1 MNEVQNTINK
11 ISLKRKQLS
20 IMQINMGNL
29 CNHACSHCHI
39 EASPVGENIMD
50 YDTSVKVIEK
60 LKKMNI
66 ENIEIT
72 GGTPEMN
79 PNFRMFL
86 EELGNVKKLTVRSSL
101 TILNSSKYS
110 HFKELYKKYHV
121 KIIASLPSILE
132 DITDTQRGKNYYKT
146 SINVL
151 KDLNEMGYGKTL
163 PLDIVY
169 NPAGDYLPPEQAIL
183 QNEFRNF
190 LGENFGVSFNNLSA
204 IVNVPIMRFRDYLV
218 NNNRYDDYINLLFSN
233 HNKATWQNVMCRS
246 LLTVGHD
253 GRIYD
258 CDFNYALRIPVKGF
272 EDVYFWDIDFD
283 NFESEIIVGEHCL
296 ACTVNRG
303 SSCHGE
309 LKNFD
314 TEEVVKGY
322 YGSTLSS
329 SNDLKTTACCDLDD
343 IPEYVKDISPLIA
356 DEIQMKF
363 YGCGSPIPLHLEGC
377 SVVDLGC
384 GTGRDSYI
392 VSKLAGEHG
401 KVLGID
407 MTNEQIDIARKHINT
422 QMKAFGYENKNVK
435 FVHDYIEN
443 AAKHVSPGSAD
454 VVISNCVINLTEDKE
469 RVLDDIFRML
479 KNGGEL
485 YFSDIYADRRL
496 PDEIRNNELL
506 YAECLG
512 GALYI
517 NDFIRLARKAGFND
531 PRIMTSREIEITNK
545 KVQNLVGNAR
555 FYSVKYRL
563 FKIDGLEDACE
574 DYGHVAIYKGGLKY
588 SENKFILDEEH
599 VFEKNKP
606 ERVCGNT
613 ALMLSESRFRNYFTI
628 IGVFDEHFGAF
639 EDCGGKIQ
647 CKEHVDNTDKGC
659 CC

>member
-1 MNEVQNTINK
+1 M
-11 ISLKRKQLS
+11 
-20 IMQINMGNL
+20 
-29 CNHACSHCHI
+29 
-39 EASPVGENIMD
+39 
-50 YDTSVKVIEK
+50 
-60 LKKMNI
+60 
-66 ENIEIT
+66 
-72 GGTPEMN
+72 
-79 PNFRMFL
+79 
-86 EELGNVKKLTVRSSL
+86 
-101 TILNSSKYS
+101 
-110 HFKELYKKYHV
+110 
-121 KIIASLPSILE
+121 
-132 DITDTQRGKNYYKT
+132 
-146 SINVL
+146 
-151 KDLNEMGYGKTL
+151 
-163 PLDIVY
+163 
-169 NPAGDYLPPEQAIL
+169 
-183 QNEFRNF
+183 
-190 LGENFGVSFNNLSA
+190 
-204 IVNVPIMRFRDYLV
+204 
-218 NNNRYDDYINLLFSN
+218 
-233 HNKATWQNVMCRS
+233 
-246 LLTVGHD
+246 
-253 GRIYD
+253 
-258 CDFNYALRIPVKGF
+258 
-272 EDVYFWDIDFD
+272 
-283 NFESEIIVGEHCL
+283 
-296 ACTVNRG
+296 
-303 SSCHGE
+303 
-309 LKNFD
+309 KNFD

-322 YGSTLSS
+322 YVSTLSS

-407 MTNEQIDIARKHINT
+407 MTNEQIDVARKHINT

-443 AAKHVSPGSAD
+443 AAKYVNPGSAD

-517 NDFIRLARKAGFND
+517 NDFIRLARRAGFND

-628 IGVFDEHFGAF
+628 IGDFDEHFGAF